1 MNIHFAQVERK
12 VQLSSYLLAAFA
24 IFTALMLALSLSRHA
39 DLHWSVPSTAR
50 QVTGSVDSDL
60 PVPVPAP
67 LPPADVTQSTVTP
80 EPPGDSQSILMP
92 QVIAVPM
99 PSMP

>member
-1 MNIHFAQVERK
+1 MNIHFAQVERGSP
-12 VQLSSYLLAAFA
+12 LSSYLLAAFA
-24 IFTALMLALSLSRHA
+24 VFTALMLTLSLSRHA

-50 QVTGSVDSDL
+50 QVAGSVDSDL

-67 LPPADVTQSTVTP
+67 LPPAELTQSTVTP